1 MKTEMKSS
9 LKLFMRPFLVVL
21 GFMLL
26 YALVH
31 AVLGFYGEKD
41 SASISQN
48 LEKTEIERQNS
59 ALSPKQ
65 EEANTTTT
73 ATEENPTKDSPLP
86 LETATQKQENKQE
99 IKQETKQEN
108 KQETKQENK
117 QETKQENK
125 QETKQENKQETKQE
139 NKQETKQEQEKENEP
154 KQNSA
159 SSVQNNQK
167 TPTTPTIGKKPL
179 EYKVAVSGVNVR
191 AFPSTKGKILGSLAK
206 DKSVKVL
213 EIQNDWAKIEFSN
226 ETKGYV
232 FLKLLKKAE

>member
-9 LKLFMRPFLVVL
+9 LKLFAQPLLVVL
-21 GFMLL
+21 AFMLL

-31 AVLGFYGEKD
+31 AVLGFYAKKD
-41 SASISQN
+41 SVQINQN
-48 LEKTEIERQNS
+48 LEKTEMERQNS

-73 ATEENPTKDSPLP
+73 ATEENPTKDPPLP
-86 LETATQKQENKQE
+86 LETAAQEK
-99 IKQETKQEN
+99 EN
-108 KQETKQENK
+108 
-117 QETKQENK
+117 
-125 QETKQENKQETKQE
+125 
-139 NKQETKQEQEKENEP
+139 KQEQEKENES

-159 SSVQNNQK
+159 LPIQNHQK
-167 TPTTPTIGKKPL
+167 TPTTPLMGKKPL

-191 AFPSTKGKILGSLAK
+191 AFPSTKGKILGLLLK
-206 DKSVKVL
+206 NKSVKVL
-213 EIQNDWAKIEFSN
+213 EIQNDWAEIEFSH

>member
-21 GFMLL
+21 GFILL

-31 AVLGFYGEKD
+31 AALGFYGEKD

-48 LEKTEIERQNS
+48 LEKSEIERQNS
-59 ALSPKQ
+59 ALPAKQ

-86 LETATQKQENKQE
+86 LETATQKQE
-99 IKQETKQEN
+99 
-108 KQETKQENK
+108 
-117 QETKQENK
+117 
-125 QETKQENKQETKQE
+125 TKQE

-159 SSVQNNQK
+159 SSIQNHQK
-167 TPTTPTIGKKPL
+167 TLSTPTIGKKPL
-179 EYKVAVSGVNVR
+179 EYKAAVNSVNVR

-206 DKSVKVL
+206 NKSVKVL

>member
-9 LKLFMRPFLVVL
+9 LKLFVQPFLVVL
-21 GFMLL
+21 AFMLL

-31 AVLGFYGEKD
+31 AALGFYAKKD
-41 SASISQN
+41 SAPIN
-48 LEKTEIERQNS
+48 PNIEKTETERPNS
-59 ALSPKQ
+59 ALPPKQ
-65 EEANTTTT
+65 EEANMPPT

-86 LETATQKQENKQE
+86 LETPTQ
-99 IKQETKQEN
+99 KQEN

-117 QETKQENK
+117 QETKQEI
-125 QETKQENKQETKQE
+125 
-139 NKQETKQEQEKENEP
+139 KQEQEKETKP

-159 SSVQNNQK
+159 SLIQNHQK
-167 TPTTPTIGKKPL
+167 APTTSTIGQKPL

-191 AFPSTKGKILGSLAK
+191 AFPSTKGKILGLLAK

-226 ETKGYV
+226 KTKGYV
-232 FLKLLKKAE
+232 FLKLLKKVE

>member
-21 GFMLL
+21 AFMLL
-26 YALVH
+26 YALAH
-31 AVLGFYGEKD
+31 AALGFYVKKD
-41 SASISQN
+41 SAPISQN
-48 LEKTEIERQNS
+48 LEKSETERQNS

-65 EEANTTTT
+65 EETNTATT

-86 LETATQKQENKQE
+86 LETATQKQE
-99 IKQETKQEN
+99 I
-108 KQETKQENK
+108 
-117 QETKQENK
+117 
-125 QETKQENKQETKQE
+125 KQE

-159 SSVQNNQK
+159 PPIQNNQK
-167 TPTTPTIGKKPL
+167 APTTPTIGKKPL
-179 EYKVAVSGVNVR
+179 GYKAAVSGVNVR
-191 AFPSTKGKILGSLAK
+191 AFPSTKGKIIGSLAK

-213 EIQNDWAKIEFSN
+213 EIQNDWAEIEFSH

>member
-26 YALVH
+26 YALAH
-31 AVLGFYGEKD
+31 AALGFYVKKD

-73 ATEENPTKDSPLP
+73 IAEENPTKDPPLP
-86 LETATQKQENKQE
+86 SETAAQEKEDKQEN
-99 IKQETKQEN
+99 
-108 KQETKQENK
+108 
-117 QETKQENK
+117 
-125 QETKQENKQETKQE
+125 
-139 NKQETKQEQEKENEP
+139 KQEQEKENEP

-159 SSVQNNQK
+159 SPTQNHQK
-167 TPTTPTIGKKPL
+167 APTTPTIGKKPL
-179 EYKVAVSGVNVR
+179 EYKVAVNSVNVR
-191 AFPSTKGKILGSLAK
+191 AFPSTKGKIIGSLAK

-226 ETKGYV
+226 KTKGYV

>member
-9 LKLFMRPFLVVL
+9 LKLFVRPFLVVL

-26 YALVH
+26 YALAH
-31 AVLGFYGEKD
+31 AALGFYGEKD

-65 EEANTTTT
+65 EETNTTTT

-99 IKQETKQEN
+99 
-108 KQETKQENK
+108 
-117 QETKQENK
+117 
-125 QETKQENKQETKQE
+125 
-139 NKQETKQEQEKENEP
+139 TKQEQEKENES

-159 SSVQNNQK
+159 SPIQNNQK
-167 TPTTPTIGKKPL
+167 TLSTPTIEKKPL
-179 EYKVAVSGVNVR
+179 EYKAAVNSVNVR

-226 ETKGYV
+226 KTKGYV

>member
-1 MKTEMKSS
+1 MKSS
-9 LKLFMRPFLVVL
+9 LKLFMQPFLVVL

-26 YALVH
+26 YALAH
-31 AVLGFYGEKD
+31 AALGFYAKKD

-86 LETATQKQENKQE
+86 LETPTQ
-99 IKQETKQEN
+99 KQETKQETI
-108 KQETKQENK
+108 QETIQEN
-117 QETKQENK
+117 
-125 QETKQENKQETKQE
+125 
-139 NKQETKQEQEKENEP
+139 KQEQEKENEP

-159 SSVQNNQK
+159 SPTQNNQK
-167 TPTTPTIGKKPL
+167 TLSTPTIGKKPL

>member
-26 YALVH
+26 YALAHV
-31 AVLGFYGEKD
+31 ALGFYGEKD
-41 SASISQN
+41 STSISQN

-73 ATEENPTKDSPLP
+73 ATEENPTKDPPLP

-99 IKQETKQEN
+99 N
-108 KQETKQENK
+108 
-117 QETKQENK
+117 
-125 QETKQENKQETKQE
+125 
-139 NKQETKQEQEKENEP
+139 KQEQEKENEP

-159 SSVQNNQK
+159 SPIQNNQK
-167 TPTTPTIGKKPL
+167 TLSTPTIGKKPL

-206 DKSVKVL
+206 NKSVKVL

>member
-9 LKLFMRPFLVVL
+9 LKLFIRPFLVVL

-31 AVLGFYGEKD
+31 IVLGFYGEKD

-65 EEANTTTT
+65 EETNTTTT

-86 LETATQKQENKQE
+86 LETPTQ
-99 IKQETKQEN
+99 
-108 KQETKQENK
+108 
-117 QETKQENK
+117 
-125 QETKQENKQETKQE
+125 KQETKQE
-139 NKQETKQEQEKENEP
+139 NKQETKQEQEKENES

-159 SSVQNNQK
+159 SPIQNHQK
-167 TPTTPTIGKKPL
+167 TLSTPTIGKKPL

-206 DKSVKVL
+206 NKSVKVL
-213 EIQNDWAKIEFSN
+213 EIQNDWAEIEFSN

>member
-31 AVLGFYGEKD
+31 AALGFYGEKD

-59 ALSPKQ
+59 TLSPKQ
-65 EEANTTTT
+65 EEINTTTT

-86 LETATQKQENKQE
+86 LETPTQKQENKQE
-99 IKQETKQEN
+99 T
-108 KQETKQENK
+108 
-117 QETKQENK
+117 
-125 QETKQENKQETKQE
+125 
-139 NKQETKQEQEKENEP
+139 KQETKQEQEKENES

-159 SSVQNNQK
+159 SPTQNNQK
-167 TPTTPTIGKKPL
+167 TLSTPTIGKKPL
-179 EYKVAVSGVNVR
+179 EYKAAVNSVNVR
-191 AFPSTKGKILGSLAK
+191 TFPSTKGKILGSLAK
-206 DKSVKVL
+206 NKSVKVL

>member
-9 LKLFMRPFLVVL
+9 LKLFMRSFLVVL

-31 AVLGFYGEKD
+31 AALGFYGEKD
-41 SASISQN
+41 SALISQN

-65 EEANTTTT
+65 KETNTTTT
-73 ATEENPTKDSPLP
+73 ATEEKPTKDSPLP
-86 LETATQKQENKQE
+86 LETPTQ
-99 IKQETKQEN
+99 
-108 KQETKQENK
+108 
-117 QETKQENK
+117 
-125 QETKQENKQETKQE
+125 KQE

-159 SSVQNNQK
+159 SSIQNHQK
-167 TPTTPTIGKKPL
+167 TLSTPTIGKKPL
-179 EYKVAVSGVNVR
+179 EYKAAVNSVNVR

-206 DKSVKVL
+206 NKSVKVL

>member
-1 MKTEMKSS
+1 M
-9 LKLFMRPFLVVL
+9 
-21 GFMLL
+21 L

-31 AVLGFYGEKD
+31 AALGFYAKKD

-48 LEKTEIERQNS
+48 LEKTETERQNS
-59 ALSPKQ
+59 VLSPKQ
-65 EEANTTTT
+65 EETNTTTT
-73 ATEENPTKDSPLP
+73 ATEENPTKDPPLP
-86 LETATQKQENKQE
+86 LETATQKKEN
-99 IKQETKQEN
+99 KQEN
-108 KQETKQENK
+108 KQER
-117 QETKQENK
+117 
-125 QETKQENKQETKQE
+125 
-139 NKQETKQEQEKENEP
+139 EKENES

-159 SSVQNNQK
+159 SPIQNNQK

>member
-1 MKTEMKSS
+1 MKSS

-26 YALVH
+26 YALAH
-31 AVLGFYGEKD
+31 AALGFYGEKD

-48 LEKTEIERQNS
+48 LEKSEIERQNS

-65 EEANTTTT
+65 EETNMTTT

-86 LETATQKQENKQE
+86 LETATQKQEA
-99 IKQETKQEN
+99 KQEN
-108 KQETKQENK
+108 KQEN
-117 QETKQENK
+117 
-125 QETKQENKQETKQE
+125 
-139 NKQETKQEQEKENEP
+139 KQEQEKENEP

-159 SSVQNNQK
+159 SPIQNHQK
-167 TPTTPTIGKKPL
+167 TLSTPTIGKKPL
-179 EYKVAVSGVNVR
+179 EYKAAVNSVNVR

-206 DKSVKVL
+206 NKSVKVL

>member
-1 MKTEMKSS
+1 MKSS

-31 AVLGFYGEKD
+31 AALGFYGEKD
-41 SASISQN
+41 STSISQN

-59 ALSPKQ
+59 ALLPKQ
-65 EEANTTTT
+65 EETNTAIT

-86 LETATQKQENKQE
+86 LETPTQ
-99 IKQETKQEN
+99 
-108 KQETKQENK
+108 
-117 QETKQENK
+117 
-125 QETKQENKQETKQE
+125 
-139 NKQETKQEQEKENEP
+139 KQETKQEQEKENEP

-159 SSVQNNQK
+159 PPIQNHQK
-167 TPTTPTIGKKPL
+167 TLSTPTIGKKPL
-179 EYKVAVSGVNVR
+179 EYKAAVNSVNVR

-206 DKSVKVL
+206 NKSVKVL

-226 ETKGYV
+226 KTKGYV